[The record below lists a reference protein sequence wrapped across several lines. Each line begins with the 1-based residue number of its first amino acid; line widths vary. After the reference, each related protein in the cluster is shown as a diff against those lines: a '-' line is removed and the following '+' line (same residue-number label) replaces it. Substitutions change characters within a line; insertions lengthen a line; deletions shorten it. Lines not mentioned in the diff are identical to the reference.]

1 LEKYDSLLIYC
12 FFMLIP

>member
-12 FFMLIP
+12 FFMLIH